1 MISKAQFDAYNKAC
15 DNLTDG
21 AKAQAKKAL
30 TAWLANNPNA
40 SFNETCDFIKAVLQ
54 GIIGTF
60 GDASAALAAEWYDT
74 QMESAGAKLDAAIT
88 VTTLSQ
94 ESLKARSEALAAFYQ
109 QGKLDRF
116 VNLTGTI
123 VDNEVRNNL
132 NATILANAKRDRKKG
147 VRFAR
152 VTTGSETCT
161 FCMMLA
167 SRGAVYHSRKS
178 AGEFDHW
185 HDNCHCKVVPSYEAD
200 PMATLVEGHSP
211 KEAKRHWL
219 DFLEID
225 GEESLTEPQRE
236 AAKKAILDGA
246 LDVGSAI
253 SQAKEEVP
261 TRQAGRP
268 KGSTRLSAFNEVILS
283 KNEYATVISAINT
296 NYNARF
302 KGSKMKSIIM
312 DMNDGAYVYT
322 FEIKGFDEY
331 RFVERRKL
339 DD

>member
-1 MISKAQFDAYNKAC
+1 MISKAQFNAYNKAC

-21 AKAQAKKAL
+21 AKEQAKKTLAE
-30 TAWLANNPNA
+30 WLAKNPNA
-40 SFNETCDFIKAVLQ
+40 SFNETYDFIKAVLQ

-60 GDASAALAAEWYDT
+60 GDAAASLAAEWYDA
-74 QMESAGAKLDAAIT
+74 QMEYAGAKLDAAIT

-94 ESLKARSEALAAFYQ
+94 ESLKARSKALAAFCQ
-109 QGKLDRF
+109 QGKLDRL

-152 VTTGSETCT
+152 VTTGLETCT

-185 HDNCHCKVVPSYEAD
+185 HDNCHCKVIPSYEAD

-236 AAKKAILDGA
+236 AAKKAILEGA
-246 LDVGSAI
+246 LDVGNAI
-253 SQAKEEVP
+253 AQAKEEVP
-261 TRQAGRP
+261 TRTAGRP
-268 KGSTRLSAFNEVILS
+268 RGNTKSKIFKEVILP
-283 KNEYATVISAINT
+283 KKEYATVTSAINT
-296 NYNARF
+296 NYSSRF
-302 KGSKMKSIIM
+302 KGKRTASIIV
-312 DMNDGAYVYT
+312 DQADGACLYT
-322 FEIKGFDEY
+322 FLIDDFGEY
-331 RFVERRKL
+331 KIIGREPI
-339 DD
+339 

>member
-1 MISKAQFDAYNKAC
+1 MISKAQFNAYNKAC
-15 DNLTDG
+15 DNLADG

-40 SFNETCDFIKAVLQ
+40 SFNETYDFIKTVLQ

-60 GDASAALAAEWYDT
+60 GDAAASLAAEWYDT

-94 ESLKARSEALAAFYQ
+94 ESLKARSKALATFYQ
-109 QGKLDRF
+109 QGKIGRLVD
-116 VNLTGTI
+116 LTGTI

-211 KEAKRHWL
+211 VDAGALWMQFM
-219 DFLEID
+219 DVD
-225 GEESLTEPQRE
+225 GNKDLTRPQRE
-236 AAKKAILDGA
+236 VAKQVLLDGA
-246 LDVGSAI
+246 SSVDAAI
-253 SQAKEEVP
+253 TKAKEEVP
-261 TRQAGRP
+261 TRSAGRP
-268 KGSTRLSAFNEVILS
+268 
-283 KNEYATVISAINT
+283 
-296 NYNARF
+296 
-302 KGSKMKSIIM
+302 
-312 DMNDGAYVYT
+312 
-322 FEIKGFDEY
+322 
-331 RFVERRKL
+331 RKEN
-339 DD
+339 